1 MGTKL
6 HGPLSAQNLDSAGE
20 VVDLAGLDT
29 SALKVSNYEHSSDL
43 PGQNVGRVI
52 YSKKIFGPQD
62 CENEVQLK
70 FLNRLKGCPYLY
82 GIIELFDDV
91 GHDGAR
97 DVAAMA
103 KYDAKNTHLYDYT
116 NTFPL
121 VGGSIEGSKISKEG
135 HVVNKSL
142 ARKLSITVSPCNRVC
157 YLELMPEEN
166 QQVEKQAVQKG
177 EKTRQKGI
185 LEKMLKFEGIAP
197 EMESLVKSE
206 LEDMKKSEGGGAST
220 KSGKII
226 PTDWDPGH
234 YAKNKFSSQD
244 HKDAMNVHYEAAMNT
259 TNPTQK
265 QHHMKMVGRHQ
276 SAAERS
282 PWSSKNPSAIAPK
295 SPAQSG
301 IHTVPSPASKSVP
314 HVNPSTNVGYVNV
327 PGKGR
332 GMGKMEKA
340 ITATNSPLNPETWAK
355 TGDIAKAND
364 PLKSRMTSGKGISDQ
379 GIEARRGDIRTGG
392 ISHGVGKVS
401 MSAAP
406 KHMANAKKIAQHT
419 LGQLQNQPKPNLP
432 KSEDMEKGMKGDW
445 KKEGYS
451 ISHRE
456 SPEHYVVEAKD
467 KQGNVVGKA
476 SFKANSKGTKLIPH
490 HAAVKPEHQ
499 RKGIATGM
507 YSHAEKTW
515 KTPIANKASHQTDA
529 AANLWAQK
537 NRPFGKSED
546 MRKAEPKQAAD
557 LSIPTWNKVEMFR
570 SWLSQKMPDLS
581 KNELNAFTRAFKLFK
596 IKQAEKKLED
606 MK

>member
-244 HKDAMNVHYEAAMNT
+244 HKDAMNAHYEAAMNT

-340 ITATNSPLNPETWAK
+340 ITATNSPLNPEVFAQN
-355 TGDIAKAND
+355 GDISSMEKGAVKNALMAGAIAFGAANASDKAPHPTEIETKPKIVQQKPVVKPIKKAND
-364 PLKSRMTSGKGISDQ
+364 PLKMRVTSGKGISDQ
-379 GIEARRGDIRTGG
+379 GIEARRGDVRTGG

-432 KSEDMEKGMKGDW
+432 KSEDM
-445 KKEGYS
+445 
-451 ISHRE
+451 
-456 SPEHYVVEAKD
+456 
-467 KQGNVVGKA
+467 
-476 SFKANSKGTKLIPH
+476 
-490 HAAVKPEHQ
+490 
-499 RKGIATGM
+499 
-507 YSHAEKTW
+507 
-515 KTPIANKASHQTDA
+515 
-529 AANLWAQK
+529 
-537 NRPFGKSED
+537 
-546 MRKAEPKQAAD
+546 RKAEPKQAAD

-570 SWLSQKMPDLS
+570 AWLSQKMPDLS